1 MQPPTSQALR
11 HQPLTG
17 QELLDLHVQPPSGRN
32 RNEPLPLHPHQE
44 EALRRILKHLHRPGT
59 RGLYVAATGT
69 GKTLVAS
76 RVAHRL
82 ARRLLFVVP
91 TLDLAAQTALALRDD
106 GHREPVVIVSSMD
119 AAAHDTLVDAQVASV
134 TDYHLLASLLA
145 AVDSAPDALPGLAV
159 VCTYDSLDKI
169 EQTRSTRFEM
179 PPFDLAVMDEAH
191 RIAGRTDKKW
201 AVVNDAQRIRADRRL
216 YMTATPR
223 IFAAP
228 ELAESADTTR
238 RRRRATEPNRDT
250 EVDAFANSMDNEAV
264 YGKKVFEYPLAQA
277 VEDGRAADYRIVVPT
292 LTDADLRR
300 RLNLPFPSSA
310 PAAAR
315 AGDDNEGDSALRT
328 TALHLSVL
336 RAMTEHGLK
345 KVLVYFK
352 LVSDARRF
360 ARELPH
366 TLRLLARTDPGL
378 VPDITPKVFFAHGEH
393 TPAQRADTFTAFA
406 AADCAILANSRLIA
420 EGVDIPSV
428 DAVVFADPTRSVIR
442 CVQALGRALRLD
454 VSGKTAS
461 LIVPVY
467 VPPGADGENILG
479 TAYEPV
485 WAIACALASHDHRI
499 LERLPDKANRLP
511 RETSDVIERRWHFDF
526 TVHPERIAQAMDLA
540 SFDPREAAVS
550 RSRRLGLAAAQSYR
564 DQYGHLDVPAH
575 YTDPTGYKL
584 GTFITTMRDA
594 RTAGRLEADWTAE
607 LDALGM
613 IWDKHDAAW
622 RARLTAAADYLRT
635 HGHLAA
641 PATTPVGAW
650 LAEQRRLAAKNQ
662 LAQARADALTALAP
676 DWRLPH
682 GADWHRKYH
691 LLRTHLASGA
701 DPATLT
707 RDTRLGGVKIGS
719 WLARQF
725 TTWSALADGQQQLMT
740 ALGLTPDNNPLAPAR
755 RARRTFEQTV
765 QLLELF
771 LHREGRAP
779 AARESV
785 RVDGDTVK
793 IGAWLAKTRTKHR
806 TGQLPDDHVRLV
818 AALFDGDWTA
828 ENATPTVLA

>member
-1 MQPPTSQALR
+1 MTVVPRPGRPERPRLFPDQA
-11 HQPLTG
+11 
-17 QELLDLHVQPPSGRN
+17 DAVN
-32 RNEPLPLHPHQE
+32 RLVG
-44 EALRRILKHLHRPGT
+44 HLHRPGT
-59 RGLYVAATGT
+59 RGLFVSATGT
-69 GKTLVAS
+69 GKTLVS
-76 RVAHRL
+76 IRVADELGARL
-82 ARRLLFVVP
+82 VLFVVP
-91 TLDLAAQTALALRDD
+91 TLDLAAQTALAWRRD
-106 GHREPVVIVSSMD
+106 GHAEHMVIVSSLD
-119 AAAHDTLVDAQVASV
+119 AAGRDD
-134 TDYHLLASLLA
+134 LLA
-145 AVDSAPDALPGLAV
+145 ARVMSTTDPHALAALMSV
-159 VCTYDSLDKI
+159 VGEREDQIPALTVTCTYDSLDKI
-169 EQTRSTRFEM
+169 EQTHSTKYAV

-191 RIAGRTDKKW
+191 RIAGRADKKW
-201 AVVNDAQRIRADRRL
+201 AIVNDAKRIHAERRL

-238 RRRRATEPNRDT
+238 PRRHRATAMAADG
-250 EVDAFANSMDNEAV
+250 FANSMDNEAV
-264 YGKKVFEYPLAQA
+264 YGPKVFEYPLAQA

-300 RLNLPFPSSA
+300 RLNIPTPGT
-310 PAAAR
+310 AATNGSTAEDNQ
-315 AGDDNEGDSALRT
+315 DDGALRT
-328 TALHLSVL
+328 TALHLAVL

-345 KVLVYFK
+345 KVLVYFN

-366 TLRLLARTDPGL
+366 TLRLLRRTDPGL
-378 VPDITPKVFFAHGEH
+378 CPDIAPQLFFAHGEH
-393 TPAQRADTFTAFA
+393 TPAQRADIFA
-406 AADCAILANSRLIA
+406 DFRAADCAVLANSRLIA

-467 VPPGADGENILG
+467 VPPSAESENILG

-485 WAIACALASHDHRI
+485 WAIATALASHDHRI

-511 RETSDVIERRWHFDF
+511 KETSDVIERRWHFDF
-526 TVHPERIAQAMDLA
+526 TVHPERIARAMDLA
-540 SFDPREAAVS
+540 SFAPRDPGVS
-550 RSRRLGLAAAQSYR
+550 RSRRLGLAAAQSYH
-564 DQYGHLDVPAH
+564 DEHGHLDVPTD
-575 YTDPTGYKL
+575 YTDPTGYRL

-594 RTAGRLEADWTAE
+594 RTADRLEAAWIAE

-622 RARLTAAADYLRT
+622 RARLAAAADYLRT

-650 LAEQRRLAAKNQ
+650 LAEQRHLAAKNQ
-662 LAQARADALTALAP
+662 LDPARADALTALAP
-676 DWRLPH
+676 DWLLPH

-691 LLRTHLASGA
+691 LLRAHLAGGA
-701 DPATLT
+701 DPAALT
-707 RDTRLGGVKIGS
+707 RHTLLQGVKIGS
-719 WLARQF
+719 WLHRQLA
-725 TTWSALADGQQQLMT
+725 TWPALHPGQQQLMS
-740 ALGLTPDNNPLAPAR
+740 ALGLTPENNPLTPAR
-755 RARRTFEQTV
+755 RTRRTFEQTV

-779 AARESV
+779 AARETI

-793 IGAWLAKTRTKHR
+793 IGAWLAKARTKHR
-806 TGQLPDDHVRLV
+806 AGQLPEVHVRLV
-818 AALFDGDWTA
+818 AALFDGDWTTEDA
-828 ENATPTVLA
+828 VPAVLV

>member
-1 MQPPTSQALR
+1 MVTPVDAPARPPRKPALHADQERGLAATVR
-11 HQPLTG
+11 H
-17 QELLDLHVQPPSGRN
+17 
-32 RNEPLPLHPHQE
+32 
-44 EALRRILKHLHRPGT
+44 LRRPNT
-59 RGLYVAATGT
+59 RALYVSATGT
-69 GKTLVAS
+69 GKTLVS
-76 RVAHRL
+76 IRVADALTARL
-82 ARRLLFVVP
+82 VLVVVP
-91 TLDLAAQTALALRDD
+91 TLDLAAQTALAWRRD
-106 GHREPVVIVSSMD
+106 GHHEHMVIVSSMD
-119 AAAHDTLVDAQVASV
+119 ASAHGALAAHRIGSTSDSQS
-134 TDYHLLASLLA
+134 LA
-145 AVDSAPDALPGLAV
+145 ALMSVVGEEPDQLPALTV
-159 VCTYDSLDKI
+159 ICTYDSLDKI
-169 EQTRSTRFEM
+169 EETQNTGYAV

-191 RIAGRTDKKW
+191 RIAGRADKKW
-201 AVVNDAQRIRADRRL
+201 AAVNDAHRIRADRRL

-228 ELAESADTTR
+228 ELAESAGTTR
-238 RRRRATEPNRDT
+238 PRRKHSRTSEA
-250 EVDAFANSMDNEAV
+250 DAFANSMDNEQA

-277 VEDGRAADYRIVVPT
+277 VEDGRAADYRIVIPT
-292 LTDADLRR
+292 LTDTDLRH
-300 RLNLPFPSSA
+300 RLNLPA
-310 PAAAR
+310 PGTTGPVPREEA
-315 AGDDNEGDSALRT
+315 DNALRT
-328 TALHLSVL
+328 TALHLAVL
-336 RAMTEHGLK
+336 RAMTDHSLK
-345 KVLVYFK
+345 KVLVYFN

-366 TLRLLARTDPGL
+366 TLRLLRQTDPGRCPDS
-378 VPDITPKVFFAHGEH
+378 VPQLFFAHGEH
-393 TPAQRADTFTAFA
+393 TPAQRADIFTDFRA
-406 AADCAILANSRLIA
+406 AASAILANSRLIA

-467 VPPGADGENILG
+467 IPPGADPDNILA
-479 TAYEPV
+479 TPYEPV

-564 DQYGHLDVPAH
+564 DQYGHLDVPADH
-575 YTDPTGYKL
+575 TGPTGYTL

-594 RTAGRLEADWTAE
+594 AKAGRLEAEWKAE

-622 RARLTAAADYLRT
+622 RSRLAAAADYHRM

-641 PATTPVGAW
+641 PAATPVGAW
-650 LAEQRRLAAKNQ
+650 LAEQRHLATRDE
-662 LAQARADALTALAP
+662 LDTARADALTALAP

-691 LLRTHLASGA
+691 LLRAHLATGA
-701 DPATLT
+701 DPAALT
-707 RDTRLGGVKIGS
+707 RDTLLAGVKIGS
-719 WLARQF
+719 WLHRQLS
-725 TTWSALADGQQQLMT
+725 TWRALHPGQQQLMT
-740 ALGLTPDNNPLAPAR
+740 SLSLTPDSNPLAPPR
-755 RARRTFEQTV
+755 RARRTFAQTA

-779 AARESV
+779 TARETI

-793 IGAWLAKTRTKHR
+793 IGAWLAKARTKHR
-806 TGQLPDDHVRLV
+806 AGQLPDTDATLV
-818 AALFDGDWTA
+818 AALFDGDWTR
-828 ENATPTVLA
+828 EDATPAVLT

>member
-1 MQPPTSQALR
+1 MTVVELPRPGRPERARLFPDQAEAVQRLARHLR
-11 HQPLTG
+11 
-17 QELLDLHVQPPSGRN
+17 
-32 RNEPLPLHPHQE
+32 
-44 EALRRILKHLHRPGT
+44 RPGT
-59 RGLYVAATGT
+59 RGLFVSATGT
-69 GKTLVAS
+69 GKTLVSIRTADELG
-76 RVAHRL
+76 ARL
-82 ARRLLFVVP
+82 LLFVVP
-91 TLDLAAQTALALRDD
+91 TLDLAVQTALAWRRD
-106 GHREPVVIVSSMD
+106 GHSEHMVIVSSLD
-119 AAAHDTLVDAQVASV
+119 ASGHDDLVAARVMSTTDPHALGGLMSV
-134 TDYHLLASLLA
+134 VGEGD
-145 AVDSAPDALPGLAV
+145 DQIPALTV
-159 VCTYDSLDKI
+159 ICTYDSLNKI
-169 EQTRSTRFEM
+169 EETQNTGYAV
-179 PPFDLAVMDEAH
+179 PPFDLAIMDEAH

-201 AVVNDAQRIRADRRL
+201 AAVNDAKRIHAQRRL

-238 RRRRATEPNRDT
+238 PRRRPPAGADAE
-250 EVDAFANSMDNEAV
+250 AFANSMDNEAV

-277 VEDGRAADYRIVVPT
+277 VADGRAADYRIVVPT
-292 LTDADLRR
+292 LTDTDLRH
-300 RLNLPFPSSA
+300 RLNLPASA
-310 PAAAR
+310 TTP
-315 AGDDNEGDSALRT
+315 GSDSGEADGALRT
-328 TALHLSVL
+328 TALHLAVL

-345 KVLVYFK
+345 KVLVYFN
-352 LVSDARRF
+352 LVSDARLF

-366 TLRLLARTDPGL
+366 TLRLLTKASPGL
-378 VPDITPKVFFAHGEH
+378 VPGITPKLFFAHGEH
-393 TPAQRADTFTAFA
+393 TPAQRASTFTAFA
-406 AADCAILANSRLIA
+406 AADCAILANSRLIS

-428 DAVVFADPTRSVIR
+428 DAIVFADPTRSVIR

-467 VPPGADGENILG
+467 IPPGAEADNILA
-479 TAYEPV
+479 TPYEPV

-526 TVHPERIAQAMDLA
+526 TVHPERIARAMDLA
-540 SFDPREAAVS
+540 SFDPRDPAVS
-550 RSRRLGLAAAQSYR
+550 RTRRLGLAAAQSYR
-564 DQYGHLDVPAH
+564 DQYGHLDVPADH
-575 YTDPTGYKL
+575 VDPTGYTL

-594 RTAGRLEADWTAE
+594 AKAGRLEADWTAE

-622 RARLTAAADYLRT
+622 RSRLTAAADYHRM

-650 LAEQRRLAAKNQ
+650 LAEQRHLATTKQ
-662 LAQARADALTALAP
+662 LDPARADALTALAP

-691 LLRTHLASGA
+691 LLRAHLASGA

-707 RDTRLGGVKIGS
+707 KDTLLAGVKIGS
-719 WLARQF
+719 WLHRQLS
-725 TTWSALADGQQQLMT
+725 TWLTLHPGQQQLMT
-740 ALGLTPDNNPLAPAR
+740 SLSLTPDSNPLTPPR
-755 RARRTFEQTV
+755 RARRTFAQTA

-779 AARESV
+779 AARETI

-793 IGAWLAKTRTKHR
+793 IGAWLAKARTKHR
-806 TGQLPDDHVRLV
+806 AGQLPDADARLV
-818 AALFDGDWTA
+818 AALFDRDWTTEDA
-828 ENATPTVLA
+828 VPAAVA

>member
-1 MQPPTSQALR
+1 MTVVELPRPGRPERSRLFADQAEAVERLAR
-11 HQPLTG
+11 H
-17 QELLDLHVQPPSGRN
+17 
-32 RNEPLPLHPHQE
+32 
-44 EALRRILKHLHRPGT
+44 LRRAGT
-59 RGLYVAATGT
+59 RGLFVSATGT
-69 GKTLVAS
+69 GKTLVS
-76 RVAHRL
+76 IRVADALGARL
-82 ARRLLFVVP
+82 VLFVVP
-91 TLDLAAQTALALRDD
+91 TLDLAAQTALAWRRDD
-106 GHREPVVIVSSMD
+106 HLEHMVIVSSLD
-119 AAAHDTLVDAQVASV
+119 TRGRDDLVAARVMSTTNPHALGGLMSV
-134 TDYHLLASLLA
+134 VGEGEDQIR
-145 AVDSAPDALPGLAV
+145 ALTV
-159 VCTYDSLDKI
+159 ICTYDSLDKI
-169 EQTRSTRFEM
+169 EQTQRTGYAV

-191 RIAGRTDKKW
+191 RIAGRADKKW
-201 AVVNDAQRIRADRRL
+201 AIVNDAQRIRADRRL

-238 RRRRATEPNRDT
+238 PRRRATGPNRDT
-250 EVDAFANSMDNEAV
+250 DVDAFANSMDNEAV

-277 VEDGRAADYRIVVPT
+277 VADGRAADYRIVVPT
-292 LTDADLRR
+292 LTDTDLRR
-300 RLNLPFPSSA
+300 RLNLPSPSSA

-336 RAMTEHGLK
+336 RAMTEHRLS
-345 KVLVYFK
+345 KVLVYFN

-366 TLRLLARTDPGL
+366 TLRLLARTDPDL
-378 VPDITPKVFFAHGEH
+378 VPDITPELFFAHGEH

-428 DAVVFADPTRSVIR
+428 DAIVFADPTRSVIR

-479 TAYEPV
+479 TPYEPV

-511 RETSDVIERRWHFDF
+511 KETSDVIARRWHFDF
-526 TVHPERIAQAMDLA
+526 TVHPERIAQAMDLT
-540 SFDPREAAVS
+540 SFDPRDPAVS

-564 DQYGHLDVPAH
+564 DQYGHLDVPAD
-575 YTDPTGYKL
+575 YTDPTGYRL

-594 RTAGRLEADWTAE
+594 RTAGRLETDWTAE

-622 RARLTAAADYLRT
+622 RARLAAAADYHRA

-650 LAEQRRLAAKNQ
+650 LAEQRHLATKNT
-662 LAQARADALTALAP
+662 LDAARADALTALAA

-691 LLRTHLASGA
+691 LLRAHLASGA

-707 RDTRLGGVKIGS
+707 RDTFLAGVKIGS
-719 WLARQF
+719 WLHRQL
-725 TTWSALADGQQQLMT
+725 TSWQALAPGQQQLMT
-740 ALGLTPDNNPLAPAR
+740 ALGLTPDTNPLTPAR
-755 RARRTFEQTV
+755 RGRRTFEQTV

-779 AARESV
+779 AARESI

-806 TGQLPDDHVRLV
+806 TGQLPETHVRLV

-828 ENATPTVLA
+828 EDAVPTALA

>member
-1 MQPPTSQALR
+1 MESPSPLAPGHQTPIAQKLHDLGLDVLSRRRR
-11 HQPLTG
+11 HK
-17 QELLDLHVQPPSGRN
+17 
-32 RNEPLPLHPHQE
+32 PLPLYADQQQ
-44 EALRRILKHLHRPGT
+44 ALHKILRHLNRPGT

-76 RVAHRL
+76 RAAAQL

-91 TLDLAAQTALALRDD
+91 TLDLAAQTALALRHD
-106 GHREPVVIVSSMD
+106 GHREPLVIVSSMD
-119 AAAHDTLVDAQVASV
+119 VAAHDALTSARIASV
-134 TDYHLLASLLA
+134 TDYPLLASLLA
-145 AVDSAPDALPGLAV
+145 AVGDGPDALPGLTV
-159 VCTYDSLDKI
+159 VSTYDSLDKI
-169 EQTRSTRFEM
+169 ENTQRT
-179 PPFDLAVMDEAH
+179 PYLVPAFDLAVMDEAH
-191 RIAGRTDKKW
+191 RIAGRADKKW
-201 AVVNDAQRIRADRRL
+201 AAVNDAKRILADRRL

-228 ELAESADTTR
+228 ELAESADLARPR
-238 RRRRATEPNRDT
+238 RQHRSEPKVDT
-250 EVDAFANSMDNEAV
+250 FANSMDNEKV

-292 LTDADLRR
+292 LTDADLRQ
-300 RLNLPFPSSA
+300 RLNLPA
-310 PAAAR
+310 PGTTSPAPGEEA
-315 AGDDNEGDSALRT
+315 DSALRT
-328 TALHLSVL
+328 TALHLAVL
-336 RAMTEHGLK
+336 RAMTEHGLNK
-345 KVLVYFK
+345 ALVYFN

-366 TLRLLARTDPGL
+366 TLRLLRQTDPDL
-378 VPDITPKVFFAHGEH
+378 CPDRPPELFFAHGEH
-393 TPAQRADTFTAFA
+393 TPAQRADVFA
-406 AADCAILANSRLIA
+406 AFRAAECAILANSRLIA

-428 DAVVFADPTRSVIR
+428 DAIVFADPTRSVIR

-485 WAIACALASHDHRI
+485 WAIATALASHDHRI

-526 TVHPERIAQAMDLA
+526 TVHPERIARAMDLA
-540 SFDPREAAVS
+540 SFDPRDAAVS

-564 DQYGHLDVPAH
+564 DELGHLDVPAD
-575 YTDPTGYKL
+575 YTDPTGYAL

-594 RTAGRLEADWTAE
+594 HSAGRLEADWIAE
-607 LDALGM
+607 LDVLGM

-622 RARLTAAADYLRT
+622 RARLAAAADYLRT

-641 PATTPVGAW
+641 PATTPTGAW
-650 LAEQRRLAAKNQ
+650 LAEQRHLAAKNK
-662 LAQARADALTALAP
+662 LDAARADALTALAP

-691 LLRTHLASGA
+691 LLRAHLADGA
-701 DPATLT
+701 DPAMLS
-707 RDTRLGGVKIGS
+707 RDTLLAGVKIGS
-719 WLARQF
+719 WLHRQL
-725 TTWSALADGQQQLMT
+725 TTWHALHPGQQQLMT
-740 ALGLTPDNNPLAPAR
+740 SLGLTPQSNPLAPVR
-755 RARRTFEQTV
+755 RTRRTFEQTV

-779 AARESV
+779 AAREEI

-793 IGAWLAKTRTKHR
+793 IGAWLAKHRTKHR
-806 TGQLPDDHVRLV
+806 AGQLPDEHVRLV
-818 AALFDGDWTA
+818 AALFDGDWTD
-828 ENATPTVLA
+828 EGVTPAVLA

>member
-1 MQPPTSQALR
+1 MTVVELPRPGRHEKPRLFPDQAEAVERLVRHLR
-11 HQPLTG
+11 
-17 QELLDLHVQPPSGRN
+17 
-32 RNEPLPLHPHQE
+32 
-44 EALRRILKHLHRPGT
+44 RPGT
-59 RGLYVAATGT
+59 RGLFVSATGT
-69 GKTLVAS
+69 GKTLVSIRA
-76 RVAHRL
+76 ADELGARL
-82 ARRLLFVVP
+82 VLFVVP
-91 TLDLAAQTALALRDD
+91 TLDLAAQTALAWRRD
-106 GHREPVVIVSSMD
+106 GHLEHMVIVSSLD
-119 AAAHDTLVDAQVASV
+119 TSGHDGLAAARVMSTTDPHALGGLMSV
-134 TDYHLLASLLA
+134 VGGEEDQI
-145 AVDSAPDALPGLAV
+145 PALTV
-159 VCTYDSLDKI
+159 ICTYDSLNKI
-169 EQTRSTRFEM
+169 EETQKTGYAV

-191 RIAGRTDKKW
+191 RIAGRSDKKW
-201 AVVNDAQRIRADRRL
+201 AIVNDAQRIHADRRL

-238 RRRRATEPNRDT
+238 PRLRPRPAGPDL
-250 EVDAFANSMDNEAV
+250 DAFANSMDNEAV
-264 YGKKVFEYPLAQA
+264 YGKKIFEYPLAQA
-277 VEDGRAADYRIVVPT
+277 VADGRAADYRIVVPT

-300 RLNLPFPSSA
+300 RLNFPA
-310 PAAAR
+310 PATTPP
-315 AGDDNEGDSALRT
+315 GDSEGDGPDSALRT

-336 RAMTEHGLK
+336 RAMTEHGLV
-345 KVLVYFK
+345 KVLVYCN

-366 TLRLLARTDPGL
+366 TLRLLARTDPSL
-378 VPDITPKVFFAHGEH
+378 CPDITPQLFFAHGEH
-393 TPAQRADTFTAFA
+393 TPTQRADTFAAFA

-428 DAVVFADPTRSVIR
+428 DAIVFADPTRSVIR

-467 VPPGADGENILG
+467 VPPGADSENILG

-511 RETSDVIERRWHFDF
+511 KETSDVIQRRWHFDF

-540 SFDPREAAVS
+540 SFDPRDPAVS
-550 RSRRLGLAAAQSYR
+550 RSRRLGLAAARSYR
-564 DQYGHLDVPAH
+564 DQYGHLDVPADH
-575 YTDPTGYKL
+575 VDPTGHRL

-594 RTAGRLEADWTAE
+594 AKAGRLEPDWIAE

-622 RARLTAAADYLRT
+622 RARLAAAGDYHRA

-650 LAEQRRLAAKNQ
+650 LAEQRHLATKNE
-662 LAQARADALTALAP
+662 LHPARAQALTALAA

-682 GADWHRKYH
+682 GADWQRKYH
-691 LLRTHLASGA
+691 LLRAHLATAA

-707 RDTRLGGVKIGS
+707 RDTQLAGVKIGS
-719 WLARQF
+719 WLHRQL
-725 TTWSALADGQQQLMT
+725 TTWHTLAPGQQQLMT
-740 ALGLTPDNNPLAPAR
+740 ALNLTPDTNPLTPAR
-755 RARRTFEQTV
+755 RGRRTFAETV

-771 LHREGRAP
+771 LHREGRTP
-779 AARESV
+779 AARETI

-793 IGAWLAKTRTKHR
+793 LGAWLAKARTKHR
-806 TGQLPDDHVRLV
+806 ARQLPEADARLV
-818 AALFDGDWTA
+818 AALFDGDWTSEDA
-828 ENATPTVLA
+828 VPAVLA

>member
-1 MQPPTSQALR
+1 MTVVELPRPGRPEPARLFPDQA
-11 HQPLTG
+11 
-17 QELLDLHVQPPSGRN
+17 
-32 RNEPLPLHPHQE
+32 
-44 EALRRILKHLHRPGT
+44 EAVKRLAGHLRRAGT
-59 RGLYVAATGT
+59 RGLFVSATGT
-69 GKTLVAS
+69 GKTLVS
-76 RVAHRL
+76 IRVTDELDARL
-82 ARRLLFVVP
+82 VLFVVP
-91 TLDLAAQTALALRDD
+91 TLDLAAQTALAWRRD
-106 GHREPVVIVSSMD
+106 GHGEHMVIVSSLD
-119 AAAHDTLVDAQVASV
+119 TSGRDDLVAARVMSTTNPHALGGLMSV
-134 TDYHLLASLLA
+134 VGEGEDQI
-145 AVDSAPDALPGLAV
+145 PALTV
-159 VCTYDSLDKI
+159 ICTYDSLDKI
-169 EQTRSTRFEM
+169 EQTQRTGYAV

-191 RIAGRTDKKW
+191 RIAGRADKKW
-201 AVVNDAQRIRADRRL
+201 AIVNDAQRIRADRRL

-228 ELAESADTTR
+228 ELAESADITRPR
-238 RRRRATEPNRDT
+238 RRPAAAGPD
-250 EVDAFANSMDNEAV
+250 VDAFANSMDNEQV

-292 LTDADLRR
+292 LTDTDLRR
-300 RLNLPFPSSA
+300 RLNLPTPSSA
-310 PAAAR
+310 PAASR

-328 TALHLSVL
+328 TALHLAVL

-345 KVLVYFK
+345 KVLVYFN

-366 TLRLLARTDPGL
+366 TLRLLARTDPDL
-378 VPDITPKVFFAHGEH
+378 VPDITPKLFFAHGEH

-428 DAVVFADPTRSVIR
+428 DAIVFADPTRSVIR

-511 RETSDVIERRWHFDF
+511 KETSDVIQRRWHFDF

-540 SFDPREAAVS
+540 SFDPRDPAVS

-564 DQYGHLDVPAH
+564 DQYGHLDVPAD
-575 YTDPTGYKL
+575 YTAPTGYRL

-622 RARLTAAADYLRT
+622 RARLAAAADYLRT

-650 LAEQRRLAAKNQ
+650 LAEQRHLATKNT
-662 LAQARADALTALAP
+662 LDAARADALTALAP

-691 LLRTHLASGA
+691 LLRTHLATGA
-701 DPATLT
+701 DLAALT
-707 RDTRLGGVKIGS
+707 RDTLLAGVKIGS
-719 WLARQF
+719 WLHRQL
-725 TTWSALADGQQQLMT
+725 TTWPALHPGQQHLMT
-740 ALGLTPDNNPLAPAR
+740 ALGLTPDTNPLAPAR
-755 RARRTFEQTV
+755 RTRRTFKQTV

-779 AARESV
+779 TARETI
-785 RVDGDTVK
+785 RVDGDTVNL
-793 IGAWLAKTRTKHR
+793 GAWLAKARTKHR
-806 TGQLPDDHVRLV
+806 TGQLPEAHAHLI
-818 AALFDGDWTA
+818 ATLFDGDWTTEA
-828 ENATPTVLA
+828 ALPAVLS

>member
-1 MQPPTSQALR
+1 MQDVPLR
-11 HQPLTG
+11 RRRHK
-17 QELLDLHVQPPSGRN
+17 
-32 RNEPLPLHPHQE
+32 PLPLYEDQQ
-44 EALRRILKHLHRPGT
+44 EALRKILKHLNRPGT

-76 RVAHRL
+76 RAAHQL
-82 ARRLLFVVP
+82 ARRLLFVAP
-91 TLDLAAQTALALRDD
+91 TLELAAQTALVLRHD
-106 GHREPVVIVSSMD
+106 GHREPLVIVSSMD
-119 AAAHDTLVDAQVASV
+119 ATANDALATARIASV
-134 TDYHLLASLLA
+134 TDYRLLASLLA
-145 AVDSAPDALPGLAV
+145 AVGTGPEAIPGLSV
-159 VCTYDSLDKI
+159 VSTYDSLDKI
-169 EQTRSTRFEM
+169 EQTQNTKYAV

-191 RIAGRTDKKW
+191 RIAGRADKKW
-201 AVVNDAQRIRADRRL
+201 AIVNDAQRIRADRRL

-223 IFAAP
+223 IFTAP

-238 RRRRATEPNRDT
+238 PRHRLPAGADGQ
-250 EVDAFANSMDNEAV
+250 ALANSMDNEAV
-264 YGKKVFEYPLAQA
+264 YGKKVFEYSLAQA

-292 LTDADLRR
+292 ITDADLRR
-300 RLNLPFPSSA
+300 RLNLSTPGTTRP
-310 PAAAR
+310 
-315 AGDDNEGDSALRT
+315 GDSEVQDGALRT
-328 TALHLSVL
+328 TALHLAVL
-336 RAMTEHGLK
+336 RAMTEHRLK
-345 KVLVYFK
+345 KVLVYFH

-366 TLRLLARTDPGL
+366 TLRQLARTDPGL
-378 VPDITPKVFFAHGEH
+378 CPDITPELFFAHGEH
-393 TPAQRADTFTAFA
+393 TPAQRAGIFDHFV
-406 AADCAILANSRLIA
+406 AADCAILSNSRLIA

-467 VPPGADGENILG
+467 VPPGADSENILG
-479 TAYEPV
+479 TPYEPV

-499 LERLPDKANRLP
+499 LERLPNEANRLP
-511 RETSDVIERRWHFDF
+511 KETSDVIERRWHFDF
-526 TVHPERIAQAMDLA
+526 TVHPERIAQAMDLT
-540 SFDPREAAVS
+540 SFDPRDPAVS
-550 RSRRLGLAAAQSYR
+550 RSRRLGLAAAHAYR
-564 DQYGHLDVPAH
+564 DHYGHLDVPTD
-575 YTDPTGYKL
+575 YTDPTGYRL

-594 RTAGRLEADWTAE
+594 RRAGRLEPDWIAE
-607 LDALGM
+607 LDVLGM

-622 RARLTAAADYLRT
+622 RARLTQAADYHRI

-650 LAEQRRLAAKNQ
+650 LAEQRHLATKNT
-662 LAQARADALTALAP
+662 LDAARADALTRLAP

-691 LLRTHLASGA
+691 LLRTHLADGA

-707 RDTRLGGVKIGS
+707 RDTLLAGVKIGS
-719 WLARQF
+719 WLHRQL
-725 TTWSALADGQQQLMT
+725 TTWATLAPGQQQLMT
-740 ALGLTPDNNPLAPAR
+740 ALGLTPDTNPLAPAR
-755 RARRTFEQTV
+755 RTRRTFEQTV

-779 AARESV
+779 TARETI

-793 IGAWLAKTRTKHR
+793 IGAWLAKARTKHR
-806 TGQLPDDHVRLV
+806 TGQLPDEHVRLV
-818 AALFDGDWTA
+818 AALFDGDWTTEA
-828 ENATPTVLA
+828 AVPAALA

>member
-1 MQPPTSQALR
+1 MTVVELPRPGRPERSRLFPDQAEAVKRLAR
-11 HQPLTG
+11 H
-17 QELLDLHVQPPSGRN
+17 
-32 RNEPLPLHPHQE
+32 
-44 EALRRILKHLHRPGT
+44 LRRAGT
-59 RGLYVAATGT
+59 RGLFVSATGT
-69 GKTLVAS
+69 GKTLVS
-76 RVAHRL
+76 IRVADELRARL
-82 ARRLLFVVP
+82 VLFVVP
-91 TLDLAAQTALALRDD
+91 TLDLAAQTALAWRRD
-106 GHREPVVIVSSMD
+106 GHGEHMVIVSSLD
-119 AAAHDTLVDAQVASV
+119 AAGRDDLVAARVGSTSDP
-134 TDYHLLASLLA
+134 LALA
-145 AVDSAPDALPGLAV
+145 AAMSVVGEGPDQIQALTV
-159 VCTYDSLDKI
+159 ICTYDSLDKI
-169 EQTRSTRFEM
+169 EQTQSSGYAV

-191 RIAGRTDKKW
+191 RIAGRADKKW
-201 AVVNDAQRIRADRRL
+201 AIANDAQRIRADRRL

-223 IFAAP
+223 TFLAP

-238 RRRRATEPNRDT
+238 PRRRRTAEPDGDL
-250 EVDAFANSMDNEAV
+250 DAFVNSMDNEQV
-264 YGKKVFEYPLAQA
+264 YGKKVFEYTLAQA

-292 LTDADLRR
+292 LTDTDLRR
-300 RLNLPFPSSA
+300 RLNMPA
-310 PAAAR
+310 PGTTTNTAAGSGEQ
-315 AGDDNEGDSALRT
+315 GDDGALRT

-336 RAMTEHGLK
+336 RAMTEHRLS
-345 KVLVYFK
+345 KVLVYFN

-378 VPDITPKVFFAHGEH
+378 VPDITPKLFFAHGEH

-428 DAVVFADPTRSVIR
+428 DAIVFADPTRSVIR

-479 TAYEPV
+479 TPYEPV
-485 WAIACALASHDHRI
+485 WAIACALAGHDHRI

-511 RETSDVIERRWHFDF
+511 RETSDVIARRWHFDF
-526 TVHPERIAQAMDLA
+526 TVHPERIAQAMDLV
-540 SFDPREAAVS
+540 SFDPRDAAVS
-550 RSRRLGLAAAQSYR
+550 RSRRLGLAAAQSYH
-564 DQYGHLDVPAH
+564 DQYGHLDVP
-575 YTDPTGYKL
+575 TDHTAPTGYRL

-594 RTAGRLEADWTAE
+594 RTAGRLEADWIAE

-622 RARLTAAADYLRT
+622 RSRLAAAADYHHA

-650 LAEQRRLAAKNQ
+650 LAEQRHLATKNT
-662 LAQARADALTALAP
+662 LDAARADALTALAA

-691 LLRTHLASGA
+691 LLRAHLASGA
-701 DPATLT
+701 DPAALT
-707 RDTRLGGVKIGS
+707 RDTLLAGVKIGS
-719 WLARQF
+719 WLHRQL
-725 TTWSALADGQQQLMT
+725 TTWAALHPGQQHLLT
-740 ALGLTPDNNPLAPAR
+740 TLGLTPDTNPLAPAR
-755 RARRTFEQTV
+755 RTRRTFEQTV

-779 AARESV
+779 TARETI

-793 IGAWLAKTRTKHR
+793 IGAWLAKARTKHR
-806 TGQLPDDHVRLV
+806 TGQLPDTHACLV
-818 AALFDGDWTA
+818 AALFDGDWTTETA
-828 ENATPTVLA
+828 VPAILA

>member
-1 MQPPTSQALR
+1 MTVMEMPRPERPGRARLFPDQAEAVDRLAR
-11 HQPLTG
+11 HLQ
-17 QELLDLHVQPPSGRN
+17 R
-32 RNEPLPLHPHQE
+32 
-44 EALRRILKHLHRPGT
+44 AGT
-59 RGLYVAATGT
+59 RGLFVSATGT
-69 GKTLVAS
+69 GKTLVS
-76 RVAHRL
+76 IRVADALGARL
-82 ARRLLFVVP
+82 VLFVVP
-91 TLDLAAQTALALRDD
+91 TLDLAAQTALAWRRD
-106 GHREPVVIVSSMD
+106 GHGEHMVIVSSL
-119 AAAHDTLVDAQVASV
+119 DTSGRDDLVAERVLSTTNPHALGGLMSV
-134 TDYHLLASLLA
+134 VGENEDQI
-145 AVDSAPDALPGLAV
+145 PALTV
-159 VCTYDSLDKI
+159 ICTYDSLNKI
-169 EQTRSTRFEM
+169 EQTQGSGYAV

-191 RIAGRTDKKW
+191 RIAGRADKKW
-201 AVVNDAQRIRADRRL
+201 AIVNDAQRIRAERRL

-238 RRRRATEPNRDT
+238 PRRRRPAAAGTD
-250 EVDAFANSMDNEAV
+250 VDASANSMDNEAV

-277 VEDGRAADYRIVVPT
+277 VADGRAADYRIVVPT
-292 LTDADLRR
+292 LTDTDLRR
-300 RLNLPFPSSA
+300 RLNLPA
-310 PAAAR
+310 PGTAAPPGTA
-315 AGDDNEGDSALRT
+315 AEEEKDDGALRT
-328 TALHLSVL
+328 TALHLAVL

-345 KVLVYFK
+345 KVLVYFN

-378 VPDITPKVFFAHGEH
+378 CPERTPELFFAHGEH
-393 TPAQRADTFTAFA
+393 TPAQRADIFASFA
-406 AADCAILANSRLIA
+406 AADCAILANSKLIA

-428 DAVVFADPTRSVIR
+428 DAIVFADPTRSVIR

-511 RETSDVIERRWHFDF
+511 KETSTVIERRWHFDF
-526 TVHPERIAQAMDLA
+526 TVHPERIAQAMDLV
-540 SFDPREAAVS
+540 SFDPRDPGVS
-550 RSRRLGLAAAQSYR
+550 RSRRLGLAAARSYC
-564 DQYGHLDVPAH
+564 DQYGHLDVPAD
-575 YTDPTGYKL
+575 YSDPTGYKL

-594 RTAGRLEADWTAE
+594 AKAGRLEADWIAE

-622 RARLTAAADYLRT
+622 RSRLAAAADYLRT

-641 PATTPVGAW
+641 PATAPVGAW
-650 LAEQRRLAAKNQ
+650 LAEQRHLAAKNT
-662 LAQARADALTALAP
+662 LDAARADALTRLAP

-691 LLRTHLASGA
+691 LLRAHLASGA
-701 DPATLT
+701 DPAALT
-707 RDTRLGGVKIGS
+707 RDTLLAGVKIGS
-719 WLARQF
+719 WLQRQL
-725 TTWSALADGQQQLMT
+725 SAWRALHPGQQQLMT
-740 ALGLTPDNNPLAPAR
+740 AIGLTPDTNPLAPAR
-755 RARRTFEQTV
+755 RTRRTFEETV

-771 LHREGRAP
+771 LHREGRVP
-779 AARESV
+779 AARETI

-793 IGAWLAKTRTKHR
+793 IGAWLAKARTKHR
-806 TGQLPDDHVRLV
+806 SGRLPEAHARLV

-828 ENATPTVLA
+828 EGAVPAALV